1 MAKAFLWHGNS
12 LVFCLKIP
20 VAVTL
25 ILFYNT
31 EKYSLALRK
40 KKKKKME
47 MHSGRLTVKQNSSNR
62 NADHCAKDVW

>member
-40 KKKKKME
+40 KKKRE
-47 MHSGRLTVKQNSSNR
+47 DG
-62 NADHCAKDVW
+62 NALGETRH